1 MKLIKNPIFTFII
14 GLVIA
19 GSIGVFAYSYQA
31 NRVGRVLT
39 QPSHNTVRADP
50 HTAFPNKQRIAPY
63 ARAVLQPFRYST
75 NLLLQGCS
83 C

>member
-1 MKLIKNPIFTFII
+1 MSVINHQKSCQNPEFTNYF
-14 GLVIA
+14 
-19 GSIGVFAYSYQA
+19 S

-50 HTAFPNKQRIAPY
+50 HTAFPNKQRVAPY

-75 NLLLQGCS
+75 NLLLQECS